1 VGGRVSTEWVGL
13 CVIAEKMKIYFHL
26 RVVKNPYPQNDS

>member
-1 VGGRVSTEWVGL
+1 VMVHTGWVGL
-13 CVIAEKMKIYFHL
+13 CVISEKTKILSHS